1 MESLKRSKN
10 CVSMVKLYKGKIDD
24 IDMNILSV
32 LQEDASISMET
43 LKEILD
49 DRFSILLTRQAVQA
63 RVKRL
68 RDSNILRIKGI
79 PNHELMGRNV
89 LAFVFVLFSRDK
101 DHSIRELAE
110 QISKIPGVY
119 GVWIIAGEWDLL
131 LKVRTYSI
139 ADVGELVVD
148 KVRKLHG
155 TARVNTIIVFNP
167 VKEEY

>member
-1 MESLKRSKN
+1 
-10 CVSMVKLYKGKIDD
+10 MVKLYKGKNND
-24 IDMNILSV
+24 IDMKILSV

-68 RDSNILRIKGI
+68 KDLKILRIKGI
-79 PNHELMGRNV
+79 INHELIGRNV
-89 LAFVFVLFSRDK
+89 SAFVFVLFSRDK

-119 GVWIIAGEWDLL
+119 GVWIVAGEWDLL

-148 KVRKLHG
+148 KVRRLHG
-155 TARVNTIIVFNP
+155 IVRVNTIIVFNP